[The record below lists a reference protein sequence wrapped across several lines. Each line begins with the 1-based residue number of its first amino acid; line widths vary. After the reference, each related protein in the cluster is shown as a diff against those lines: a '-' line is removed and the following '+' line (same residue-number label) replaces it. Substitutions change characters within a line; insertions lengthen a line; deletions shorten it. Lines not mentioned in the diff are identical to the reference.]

1 MTRLLSNLLK
11 PRYIANY
18 NEDARVINSNDLVLR
33 KIEEQAKVLLPPDLS
48 SEEETANLDEDG
60 FTEGIVAEKVEPVDR
75 VALAQE
81 EADAILTEASRQ
93 AEQLVEDATTRAA
106 QILAKAQEEGFQ
118 NGYAQGKEQA
128 DRECQERQQQLEAQE
143 CALSDSY
150 LRQQKELEPKLVD
163 VITDVV
169 ERVFKINFS
178 DSRELLLHL
187 VNQTLESVDG
197 ARSFTIKAGKEQA
210 DYLEE
215 HKQELLSC
223 VGQNIQMDIVVDHT
237 LSSGQCV
244 IETDTGVFECGAD
257 TQIEN
262 LMKDIRA
269 LSR

>member
-1 MTRLLSNLLK
+1 MSNLLK

-33 KIEEQAKVLLPPDLS
+33 KIEEQAKVLLPPDVF
-48 SEEETANLDEDG
+48 SEEEVANQDVDG
-60 FTEGIVAEKVEPVDR
+60 FTAGIVAEKVEPMDC
-75 VALAQE
+75 VAVAQE
-81 EADAILTEASRQ
+81 EADAILAEAKRQ
-93 AEQLVEDATTRAA
+93 AEQLVEDATARAG

-118 NGYAQGKEQA
+118 NGYSQGREQA

-143 CALSDSY
+143 RALSDSY
-150 LRQQKELEPKLVD
+150 LRQQKELEPQLVD
-163 VITDVV
+163 VITHVV

-178 DSRELLLHL
+178 DKRELLLYL

-197 ARSFTIKAGKEQA
+197 AKSFTIKAGKEQA
-210 DYLEE
+210 DYLEA
-215 HKQELLSC
+215 HKQELMSG
-223 VGQNIQMDIVVDHT
+223 VGQNIQMDVVVDHT
-237 LSSGQCV
+237 LSLGQCV

-269 LSR
+269 LSM